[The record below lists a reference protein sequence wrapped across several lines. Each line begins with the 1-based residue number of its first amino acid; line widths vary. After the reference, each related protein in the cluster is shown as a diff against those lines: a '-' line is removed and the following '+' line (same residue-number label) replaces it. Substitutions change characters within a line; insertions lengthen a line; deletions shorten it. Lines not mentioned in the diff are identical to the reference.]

1 MYIEAFSVEE
11 IDEIFDSNYSEEPS
25 NNLLVLSDDHLIG
38 QIQAAR
44 EFLEEF
50 PDKKYKIL
58 VPCKSMLSEEF
69 PDREIMLSLAC
80 MIDVVCELEFDQN
93 TGDFKGISEDYFD
106 LGICTLYIDR
116 IIPFASMLNNTRYI
130 EQTLELDQNFIV
142 YVDPYE
148 PAESNNLGLYIK
160 YHCEEYT
167 TNLKRYFRLDS
178 IFNKIFYI
186 NQQLIQ
192 L

>member
-58 VPCKSMLSEEF
+58 VPCKSMLNEEF

-80 MIDVVCELEFDQN
+80 MIDVVFELELDQN
-93 TGDFKGISEDYFD
+93 TGDFKRISEDDFD

-116 IIPFASMLNNTRYI
+116 IIPFASMLNNSRYI